1 MQTGAV
7 RVSAAF
13 VMRACANTLKDGLR
27 AAIER
32 AGAGRSTTTTVGETA
47 AALELGRESIG
58 R

>member
-32 AGAGRSTTTTVGETA
+32 AGAGRDDYD
-47 AALELGRESIG
+47 GRRNSSG
-58 R
+58 AGAWT